1 MVCYN
6 TAVHG
11 IFAFKVLANNFAFV
25 NVKHILAIIGTSGIE
40 IWSLIVWT
48 KPCHVTFKI
57 VTNNLAFVNVKP
69 T

>member
-1 MVCYN
+1 
-6 TAVHG
+6 
-11 IFAFKVLANNFAFV
+11 
-25 NVKHILAIIGTSGIE
+25 
-40 IWSLIVWT
+40 LIVWT